1 MKQEIKN
8 IVKELNEKINQL
20 VNFLQQNEK
29 ILADTNYS
37 GVTENVELQKK
48 SMGLSRDYNKL
59 LKELK
64 LLLGK
69 YISLVNTSF
78 SSTNED
84 SVKENLESL
93 SSLTNDVRNLH
104 EILSDKLNC
113 IIEESKSKSELIK
126 VITPEV
132 SRDRKNIISK
142 SDIKTAIDLVKE
154 DIDKI

>member
-8 IVKELNEKINQL
+8 IVNELNEKINQL
-20 VNFLQQNEK
+20 VIFLQQNEK

-37 GVTENVELQKK
+37 GVTEDVELQKK

-142 SDIKTAIDLVKE
+142 SDFKTAIDLVKE